1 MLPKIYRILTPD
13 SRMKAVGV
21 LAVILAM
28 AAVEVAGVG
37 AVFSFMKLVTEP
49 SLIGESAVL
58 SGARDVLGARD
69 TASFLMAVGVAVL
82 GVIVFRNMFGVFSA
96 WLQVRFVMM
105 TNHSVAS
112 RLLETYLNRPL
123 AFHLAT
129 NSAQSGKNVLVEVSY
144 LISGSLMSL
153 VRVCADSAVA
163 MAVVG
168 YLLWHDA
175 VTTSLVVAVFGVSYS
190 GVYLLLRRRL
200 DDLGRARMET
210 NEGRFKAV
218 NESLGGVREIKI
230 FLREPHFLNQ
240 FSGSSLRL
248 ARLGIVNDV
257 LTQGPRFAFDALA
270 FGGLIVIA
278 LITLARD
285 PDPAET
291 IGVLTLYGVAGYRLV
306 PSFHRIFQ
314 GMSAIRFNTVVLDR
328 LHDDLVSAPGTEL
341 ALGLLP
347 VTERLPFT
355 RDIRLESLGFRY
367 AGAERT
373 AIDGL
378 DLVIPAR
385 GSIAFVGPT
394 GAGKSTLVDL
404 IAGLLEPTSGRVLV
418 DGVALGPETRRR
430 WRSNIGYVPQH
441 IYLSDATIAQNIAFG
456 VPDERIDHD
465 AVVRA
470 ARMAHLHEFVTS
482 RLAEGY
488 GTLIGERGVRL
499 SGGQRQRV
507 GIARALYHDPRLLI
521 FDEATSALDGI
532 TEEVIGETLRS
543 LEGELAMI
551 LIAHRL
557 TTVRS
562 CDVIHLMSEGRIV
575 DSGTYDELMRSNVT
589 FRRMAG
595 AAA

>member
-1 MLPKIYRILTPD
+1 MLPKIYR
-13 SRMKAVGV
+13 V
-21 LAVILAM
+21 LAPDDRVKAAVVLAAILVM
-28 AAVEVAGVG
+28 AAVEVVGVG
-37 AVFSFMKLVTEP
+37 SVFSFMKIVAEP
-49 SLIGESAVL
+49 SLIETSAVL
-58 SGARDVLGARD
+58 SDVRDVLGTRD
-69 TASFLMAVGVAVL
+69 TASFLTAVGLAVL
-82 GVIVFRNMFGVFSA
+82 GVIIFRNAFGAFSA
-96 WLQVRFVMM
+96 WLQARFVMM
-105 TNHSVAS
+105 TNHSIAS
-112 RLLETYLNRPL
+112 RLLDTYLNRPL

-129 NSAQSGKNVLVEVSY
+129 NSAWSGKNVLVETTQLVG
-144 LISGSLMSL
+144 GSLMSL
-153 VRVCADSAVA
+153 VRVCADGAIVA
-163 MAVVG
+163 AVVG
-168 YLLWHDA
+168 YLLWQDT
-175 VTTSLVVAVFGVSYS
+175 VTTFLVVAVLGGGYS

-200 DDLGRARMET
+200 GDLGRARMRA

-218 NESLGGVREIKI
+218 NESLGGIREIKL
-230 FLREPHFLNQ
+230 FAREPYFLDQ
-240 FSGSSLRL
+240 FSEASLRL
-248 ARLGIVNDV
+248 ARLEVMNDV
-257 LTQGPRFAFDALA
+257 LKQGPRFAFDALA
-270 FGGLIVIA
+270 FGGLIAIA

-306 PSFHRIFQ
+306 PSLHRILE
-314 GMSAIRFNTVVLDR
+314 GLSAIRFNTAVLDR
-328 LHDDLVSAPGTEL
+328 LHDDLVSVPGTEP
-341 ALGLLP
+341 ASGP
-347 VTERLPFT
+347 SAGERLLFA
-355 RDIRLESLGFRY
+355 RDIRLESLDFRY
-367 AGAERT
+367 AGAER
-373 AIDGL
+373 AVIDGL
-378 DLVIPAR
+378 DLVIPAC
-385 GSIAFVGPT
+385 GSVAFVGPT

-441 IYLSDATIAQNIAFG
+441 IYLSDTTVAQNIAFG
-456 VPDERIDHD
+456 VPDEQIDHD

-488 GTLIGERGVRL
+488 GTPVGERGVRL

-507 GIARALYHDPRLLI
+507 GIARALYHDPSLLI

-562 CDVIHLMSEGRIV
+562 CDIIHLMSEGRIV
-575 DSGTYDELMRSNVT
+575 DSGAYAELMRSNAT

>member
-1 MLPKIYRILTPD
+1 MLPKIYR
-13 SRMKAVGV
+13 V
-21 LAVILAM
+21 LAPDDRVKAAVVLAAILVM
-28 AAVEVAGVG
+28 AAVEVVGVG
-37 AVFSFMKLVTEP
+37 SVFSFMKIVAEP
-49 SLIGESAVL
+49 SLIETSAVL
-58 SGARDVLGARD
+58 SDVRDVLGTRD
-69 TASFLMAVGVAVL
+69 TASFLTAVGLAVL
-82 GVIVFRNMFGVFSA
+82 GVIIFRNAFGAFSA
-96 WLQVRFVMM
+96 WLQARFVMM
-105 TNHSVAS
+105 TNHSIAS
-112 RLLETYLNRPL
+112 RLLDTYLNRPL

-129 NSAQSGKNVLVEVSY
+129 NSAWSGKNVLVETTQLVG
-144 LISGSLMSL
+144 GSLMSL
-153 VRVCADSAVA
+153 VRVCADGAIVA
-163 MAVVG
+163 AVVG
-168 YLLWHDA
+168 YLLWQDT
-175 VTTSLVVAVFGVSYS
+175 VTTFLVVAVLGGGYS

-200 DDLGRARMET
+200 GDLGRARMRA

-218 NESLGGVREIKI
+218 NESLGGIREIKL
-230 FLREPHFLNQ
+230 FAREPYFLDQ
-240 FSGSSLRL
+240 FSEASLRL
-248 ARLGIVNDV
+248 ARLEVMNDV
-257 LTQGPRFAFDALA
+257 LKQGPRFAFDALA
-270 FGGLIVIA
+270 FGGLIAIA

-306 PSFHRIFQ
+306 PSLHRILE
-314 GMSAIRFNTVVLDR
+314 GLSAIRFNTAVLDR
-328 LHDDLVSAPGTEL
+328 LHDDLVSVPGTEP
-341 ALGLLP
+341 ASGP
-347 VTERLPFT
+347 SAGERLLFA
-355 RDIRLESLGFRY
+355 RDIRLESLDFRY
-367 AGAERT
+367 AGAER
-373 AIDGL
+373 AVIDGL
-378 DLVIPAR
+378 DLVIPAC
-385 GSIAFVGPT
+385 GSVAFVGPT

-441 IYLSDATIAQNIAFG
+441 IYLSDTTVAQNIAFG
-456 VPDERIDHD
+456 VPDEQIDHD

-488 GTLIGERGVRL
+488 GTPVGERGVRL

-507 GIARALYHDPRLLI
+507 GIARALYHDPSLLI

-562 CDVIHLMSEGRIV
+562 CDIIHLMSEGRIV
-575 DSGTYDELMRSNVT
+575 DSGAYDELMRSNAT

>member
-1 MLPKIYRILTPD
+1 MLPKIYRVLAPND
-13 SRMKAVGV
+13 RGKAAGV
-21 LAVILAM
+21 LASILVM
-28 AAVEVAGVG
+28 AAVEVVGVG
-37 AVFSFMKLVTEP
+37 SVFSFMKIVAEP
-49 SLIGESAVL
+49 SLIEESAVL
-58 SGARDVLGARD
+58 SKARDVLGARD
-69 TASFLMAVGVAVL
+69 TVSFLTAAGLAVL
-82 GVIVFRNMFGVFSA
+82 GVIVFRNAFGAFSA
-96 WLQVRFVMM
+96 WLQAHFVMM

-129 NSAQSGKNVLVEVSY
+129 NSAQSGKNVLVEATRLV
-144 LISGSLMSL
+144 SGSLMSL
-153 VRVCADSAVA
+153 VRVCADGAVA
-163 MAVVG
+163 VAVVG

-175 VTTSLVVAVFGVSYS
+175 VTTSLIVVVLGGSYS

-200 DDLGRARMET
+200 GDLGRARMRAD
-210 NEGRFKAV
+210 EGRFKAV

-230 FLREPHFLNQ
+230 FAREFYFLDR
-240 FSGSSLRL
+240 FSESSLWL
-248 ARLGIVNDV
+248 ARLEIMNDI
-257 LTQGPRFAFDALA
+257 LKQGPRFAFDALA
-270 FGGLIVIA
+270 FGGLIAIA

-285 PDPAET
+285 PDPSET

-306 PSFHRIFQ
+306 PSLHRILQ
-314 GMSAIRFNTVVLDR
+314 GISAIRFNTAVLDR
-328 LHDDLVSAPGTEL
+328 LHADLVSAPGAEA
-341 ALGLLP
+341 ALDSPP
-347 VTERLPFT
+347 VERLPFA
-355 RDIRLESLGFRY
+355 RDIRLDSLSFRY
-367 AGAERT
+367 AGAER
-373 AIDGL
+373 AVIDSL

-385 GSIAFVGPT
+385 GSVAFVGPT

-430 WRSNIGYVPQH
+430 WRSNIGYVPQQ
-441 IYLSDATIAQNIAFG
+441 IYLSDATVARNIAFG

-465 AVVRA
+465 AVIRA

-482 RLAEGY
+482 QLAEGY
-488 GTLIGERGVRL
+488 GTLVGERGVRL

-507 GIARALYHDPRLLI
+507 GIARALYRAPSLLI

-532 TEEVIGETLRS
+532 TEEVIGETLHS
-543 LEGELAMI
+543 LGGELTMI

-575 DSGTYDELMRSNVT
+575 DSGAHDELMRGNAT

-595 AAA
+595 VAS

>member
-1 MLPKIYRILTPD
+1 MLPKIYR
-13 SRMKAVGV
+13 V
-21 LAVILAM
+21 LAPDDRAKAAVVLAAILVM
-28 AAVEVAGVG
+28 AAVEVVGVG
-37 AVFSFMKLVTEP
+37 AIFSFMKIVAEP
-49 SLIGESAVL
+49 SLIEESAVL

-69 TASFLMAVGVAVL
+69 TASFLTAVGLAVL
-82 GVIVFRNMFGVFSA
+82 GVIVFRNAFGAFST
-96 WLQVRFVMM
+96 WLQARFVMM

-123 AFHLAT
+123 AFHLTT
-129 NSAQSGKNVLVEVSY
+129 NSARSGKNVLVETTQLVG
-144 LISGSLMSL
+144 GSLMSL
-153 VRVCADSAVA
+153 VRVCADGAVSA
-163 MAVVG
+163 AVVG
-168 YLLWHDA
+168 YLLWCDA
-175 VTTSLVVAVFGVSYS
+175 VTTSLVVAVLGGSYS

-200 DDLGRARMET
+200 GDLGQARMRAD
-210 NEGRFKAV
+210 EGRFKAV
-218 NESLGGVREIKI
+218 NESLGGIREIKV
-230 FLREPHFLNQ
+230 FAREPYFLDR
-240 FSGSSLRL
+240 FSESSLRL
-248 ARLGIVNDV
+248 ARLNVIKEI
-257 LTQGPRFAFDALA
+257 LSQGPRFAFDALA
-270 FGGLIVIA
+270 FGGLITTA
-278 LITLARD
+278 LITLARN

-306 PSFHRIFQ
+306 PSLHRVLQ
-314 GMSAIRFNTVVLDR
+314 GLSSIRFNTAVLER
-328 LHDDLVSAPGTEL
+328 LHDDLVSAPGTESVL
-341 ALGLLP
+341 DLLP
-347 VTERLPFT
+347 ATERLPFV

-373 AIDGL
+373 VIDGL
-378 DLVIPAR
+378 DLAIR
-385 GSIAFVGPT
+385 GRDSVAFVGPT
-394 GAGKSTLVDL
+394 GVGKSTLVDL

-430 WRSNIGYVPQH
+430 WRLNIGYVPQH
-441 IYLSDATIAQNIAFG
+441 IYLSDATVAQNIAFG
-456 VPDERIDHD
+456 VPDEQIDHD

-488 GTLIGERGVRL
+488 GTPVGERGVRL

-507 GIARALYHDPRLLI
+507 GIARALYHDPSLLI

-543 LEGELAMI
+543 LEGELTMI

-562 CDVIHLMSEGRIV
+562 CDIIHLMSEGRIV
-575 DSGTYDELMRSNVT
+575 DSGAYDELMRSNAT

>member
-13 SRMKAVGV
+13 GRMKVVGV
-21 LAVILAM
+21 LVAILAM
-28 AAVEVAGVG
+28 AAVEVVGVG

-49 SLIGESAVL
+49 SLVETSAVL
-58 SGARDVLGARD
+58 SGARDVLGAQD
-69 TASFLMAVGVAVL
+69 TASFLTAVGVAVL
-82 GVIVFRNMFGVFSA
+82 GVIVFRNAFGAFSA

-105 TNHSVAS
+105 TNHSIAS

-129 NSAQSGKNVLVEVSY
+129 NSAWSSKNILVEVAQ
-144 LISGSLMSL
+144 LVGGSLMSL
-153 VRVCADSAVA
+153 VRVCADGAVA
-163 MAVVG
+163 AAVVG
-168 YLLWHDA
+168 YLLWQDT
-175 VTTSLVVAVFGVSYS
+175 VMTSLVVAVFGVSYS

-200 DDLGRARMET
+200 SDLGRARMRA

-230 FLREPHFLNQ
+230 FAREPYFLDQ
-240 FSGSSLRL
+240 FSGSSFRL
-248 ARLGIVNDV
+248 ARLEVVHDV
-257 LTQGPRFAFDALA
+257 LKQGPRFAFDALA
-270 FGGLIVIA
+270 FGGLIAIA

-306 PSFHRIFQ
+306 PSFHRVFQ
-314 GMSAIRFNTVVLDR
+314 GISAIRFNTAVLDR
-328 LHDDLVSAPGTEL
+328 LHDDLVSAPGTEP
-341 ALGLLP
+341 ASGP
-347 VTERLPFT
+347 SAAEQLPFAH
-355 RDIRLESLGFRY
+355 DIRLESLGFRY

-373 AIDGL
+373 VIDGL
-378 DLVIPAR
+378 DLMIPAR
-385 GSIAFVGPT
+385 GSVAFVGPT

-488 GTLIGERGVRL
+488 GTLVGERGVRL

-521 FDEATSALDGI
+521 FDEATSALDSI

-543 LEGELAMI
+543 LEGELTMI

-562 CDVIHLMSEGRIV
+562 CDIIHLMSEGRIV
-575 DSGTYDELMRSNVT
+575 DSGTYDELMKSNAT
-589 FRRMAG
+589 FRRMTG

>member
-1 MLPKIYRILTPD
+1 MLSKIYR
-13 SRMKAVGV
+13 V
-21 LAVILAM
+21 LAPDDRVKAAVVLAAILVM
-28 AAVEVAGVG
+28 AAVEVVGVG
-37 AVFSFMKLVTEP
+37 SVFSFMKIVAEP
-49 SLIGESAVL
+49 SLIEESAVL
-58 SGARDVLGARD
+58 SDARDVLGARD
-69 TASFLMAVGVAVL
+69 TASFLTAVGLAVL
-82 GVIVFRNMFGVFSA
+82 GVIVFRNAFGAFSA

-129 NSAQSGKNVLVEVSY
+129 NSARSGKNVLIEATQLVG
-144 LISGSLMSL
+144 GSLMSL
-153 VRVCADSAVA
+153 VRVCADGAVA
-163 MAVVG
+163 AAVVG
-168 YLLWHDA
+168 YLLWQDT
-175 VTTSLVVAVFGVSYS
+175 VTTSLVVAVLGGGYS

-200 DDLGRARMET
+200 GDLGRARMRAD
-210 NEGRFKAV
+210 EGRFKAV
-218 NESLGGVREIKI
+218 SESLGGVREIKL
-230 FLREPHFLNQ
+230 FAREPYFLDR
-240 FSGSSLRL
+240 FSESSLRL
-248 ARLGIVNDV
+248 ARLEVVNDV
-257 LTQGPRFAFDALA
+257 LKQAPRFAFDALA
-270 FGGLIVIA
+270 FGGLIAIA

-306 PSFHRIFQ
+306 PSLHRVLQ
-314 GMSAIRFNTVVLDR
+314 GISAIRFNTAVLDR
-328 LHDDLVSAPGTEL
+328 LHDDLVSAPGTEP
-341 ALGLLP
+341 ALGP
-347 VTERLPFT
+347 SAAERLPFA

-367 AGAERT
+367 AGAER
-373 AIDGL
+373 AVIDGL

-385 GSIAFVGPT
+385 GSVAFVGPT

-430 WRSNIGYVPQH
+430 WRPNIGYVPQH
-441 IYLSDATIAQNIAFG
+441 IYLSDATLTQNIAFG
-456 VPDERIDHD
+456 IPDERIDHD

-488 GTLIGERGVRL
+488 GTPVGERGVRL

-507 GIARALYHDPRLLI
+507 GIARALYHAPSLLI

-562 CDVIHLMSEGRIV
+562 CDIIHLMSEGRIV
-575 DSGTYDELMRSNVT
+575 DSGTYGELMRDNAT